1 MDVKA
6 ARRVTAS
13 MVEQRE
19 QAFKADL
26 KVMVT
31 PDAGHYPAID
41 QPGGWAAAAS
51 WHHAGLGGLAA
62 ELGEWRCSGLQNPA
76 ARSSPN
82 HLA

>member
-6 ARRVTAS
+6 ARRATAS
-13 MVEQRE
+13 MAEQRE

-41 QPGGWAAAAS
+41 QPGGWLLPAGAMLGLHGPAAAERVKI
-51 WHHAGLGGLAA
+51 AA
-62 ELGEWRCSGLQNPA
+62 Q
-76 ARSSPN
+76 
-82 HLA
+82 